1 LINGILTIPPE
12 GTNPMNSK
20 NIKIIINLSIVILEI
35 IGFILVFRE
44 LGIASIEYYT
54 EDSNLLLLISSSI
67 FLAYLFRDK
76 ELPAW
81 FRSLRYVA
89 VVSTTLT
96 LIIVL
101 TVLSWT
107 TDLGL
112 YHLIF
117 HESMLY
123 HHTLCPILAILS
135 FVLIEK
141 YEGLNVIHGL
151 YFTII
156 YAIIM
161 IVLNV
166 LKIVEG
172 PYPFL
177 LVYKQP
183 IFHSIIWTILI
194 LAMTYAIALILKKVN
209 GKVII

>member
-1 LINGILTIPPE
+1 
-12 GTNPMNSK
+12 MNSRTI
-20 NIKIIINLSIVILEI
+20 NIAINLLIIILEI
-35 IGFILVFRE
+35 IGFILVFNE
-44 LGIASIEYYT
+44 LGIVSLEYYT

-67 FLAYLFRDK
+67 FLIFLLKNK
-76 ELPAW
+76 ELPSW
-81 FRSLRYVA
+81 FKSLRFA
-89 VVSTTLT
+89 FIVSTTLT

-112 YHLIF
+112 YHLLF
-117 HESMLY
+117 GGSMLY
-123 HHTLCPILAILS
+123 HHTLCPILAIFS
-135 FVLIEK
+135 FSIEK
-141 YEGLNVIHGL
+141 YDELNVIHGL

-161 IVLNV
+161 ISLNI

-177 LVYKQP
+177 LIYNQP
-183 IFHSIIWTILI
+183 VIHSVIWTIVI
-194 LAMTYAIALILKKVN
+194 LAITYAIALILKKVN

>member
-1 LINGILTIPPE
+1 
-12 GTNPMNSK
+12 MNSK

-54 EDSNLLLLISSSI
+54 EGSNLLLLISSSI

-141 YEGLNVIHGL
+141 YEGLNVIH
-151 YFTII
+151 
-156 YAIIM
+156 
-161 IVLNV
+161 
-166 LKIVEG
+166 
-172 PYPFL
+172 
-177 LVYKQP
+177 
-183 IFHSIIWTILI
+183 
-194 LAMTYAIALILKKVN
+194 
-209 GKVII
+209 

>member
-1 LINGILTIPPE
+1 MTLNKK
-12 GTNPMNSK
+12 NDKMNSK
-20 NIKIIINLSIVILEI
+20 NITIIINLMIVILEI
-35 IGFILVFRE
+35 IGFILVFNE
-44 LGIASIEYYT
+44 LGITSLEYYT
-54 EDSNLLLLISSSI
+54 EDSNLLLLISSII
-67 FLAYLFRDK
+67 FLIYISKND
-76 ELPAW
+76 ELPEW
-81 FRSLRYVA
+81 FKSFRFIA

-112 YHLIF
+112 YHLLF
-117 HESMLY
+117 NGSMLY
-123 HHTLCPILAILS
+123 HHTLCPLLAIIS
-135 FVLIEK
+135 FSLLER
-141 YEGLNVIHGL
+141 YETLNTIKGL
-151 YFTII
+151 YFTLI
-156 YAIIM
+156 YAAIM

-183 IFHSIIWTILI
+183 VVHSILWTVVI
-194 LAMTYAIALILKKVN
+194 LAITYAIALILKKVN

>member
-1 LINGILTIPPE
+1 
-12 GTNPMNSK
+12 MNSK
-20 NIKIIINLSIVILEI
+20 NIKILINLSIIILEI

-44 LGIASIEYYT
+44 LGITSLEYYT
-54 EDSNLLLLISSSI
+54 EDSNLLILISSSI
-67 FLAYLFRDK
+67 FLIFLFTNN
-76 ELPAW
+76 ELPSW
-81 FRSLRYVA
+81 FKSLRYVA
-89 VVSTTLT
+89 IVSTTLT

-112 YHLIF
+112 YNLLF
-117 HESMLY
+117 NGSMLY

-135 FVLIEK
+135 FTFVEK
-141 YEGLNVIHGL
+141 YDRLNTIHGL

-156 YAIIM
+156 YAILLI
-161 IVLNV
+161 ILNV

-177 LVYKQP
+177 LVYEQP
-183 IFHSIIWTILI
+183 ILHSILWTMII
-194 LAMTYAIALILKKVN
+194 LAITYAIASILKKVN